1 MTDRALISLN
11 PPCPDP
17 TITVAALAWG
27 DVLPL
32 DDAAAITGLTPT
44 QIVETIEARLP
55 EVRTEYIRLSASGQL
70 QELIGRTDLAKIL
83 HKLRAHIDEMTPGQ
97 LLATGSFMH
106 QVSGLQHDRQLATK
120 NEGPRFSVRVAVD
133 GSPTPAGFRGIAINL
148 SAVGQGSQK
157 T

>member
-1 MTDRALISLN
+1 MTNRALISLN
-11 PPCPDP
+11 PLRQDA
-17 TITVAALAWG
+17 TLTVAALVWSE
-27 DVLPL
+27 VLSL
-32 DDAAAITGLTPT
+32 EDGAAITGLTPT

-83 HKLRAHIDEMTPGQ
+83 GRLRTHIDEMTPGQ
-97 LLATGSFMH
+97 LLATGAFMH

-120 NEGPRFSVRVAVD
+120 NEEPKFSVRVAVD
-133 GSPTPAGFRGIAINL
+133 GSQTPTGFRGITLNL
-148 SAVGQGSQK
+148 SAVGQDSQK

>member
-1 MTDRALISLN
+1 MEERRLISLN
-11 PPCPDP
+11 PASPEPEL
-17 TITVAALAWG
+17 TVAALAWSE
-27 DVLPL
+27 VLSL
-32 DDAAAITGLTPT
+32 EDAAAITGVTPT

-83 HKLRAHIDEMTPGQ
+83 CKLRAHIEEMTPGQ

-106 QVSGLQHDRQLATK
+106 QVSGLQHDRQLVAK
-120 NEGPRFSVRVAVD
+120 GENPEFGVRVVVD
-133 GSPTPAGFRGIAINL
+133 GSPTPAGFRGISINL
-148 SAVGQGSQK
+148 SAVGQDSQK